1 VGYEEGKKL
10 RFFMIEIYLK
20 TEHDNEFNPIA
31 NYCLGCFIYVK
42 QATLEDLDQI
52 DQLISHEIGDIH
64 GSIDKYEIPRVEQH
78 GDNLILFTRHPGEQ
92 EIGLHTE
99 PLTLI
104 LTKKYLIAISPYSNP
119 LIDHMLLLNLDV
131 TTTDRSKMLLY
142 LLMRISHQF
151 TTSIKQVRHSIL
163 LHEQPSRMIDSDAI
177 VALTKNEETLNQYL
191 TSLVSMRNMLEA
203 LAAHRYLD
211 LTEKDRD
218 LLQDSVIGITQSEE
232 LCRVNVK
239 SIRSLRDS
247 YQIIFTNDVNK
258 TIKRLTAITIILSI
272 PTMIASIY
280 GMNVPLPFMDYP
292 HAFLVILSTAGVFS
306 IFAMLLFIKNRW
318 L

>member
-1 VGYEEGKKL
+1 
-10 RFFMIEIYLK
+10 MIEIYLK

-31 NYCLGCFIYVK
+31 NYCLGCFVYVK
-42 QATLEDLDQI
+42 QASLEDLDQI
-52 DQLISHEIGDIH
+52 DQLVSHEIGDIH

-92 EIGLHTE
+92 EVGLHAE

-119 LIDHMLLLNLDV
+119 LINHMLLSNIDIP
-131 TTTDRSKMLLY
+131 TTNRSMLLLY
-142 LLMRISHQF
+142 LLARISHQF

-163 LHEQPSRMIDSDAI
+163 LHEQPTRMIDSDAI
-177 VALTKNEETLNQYL
+177 IALTKNEETLNQYL
-191 TSLVSMRNMLEA
+191 TALVSMRNLLEA
-203 LAAHRYLD
+203 LATHNYLELAD
-211 LTEKDRD
+211 KDREQ
-218 LLQDSVIGITQSEE
+218 LQEQVIAITQSEE
-232 LCRVNVK
+232 LCHVNVK

-280 GMNVPLPFMDYP
+280 GMNVAVPFKDYP
-292 HAFLVILSTAGVFS
+292 HAFMIILSTAGVFS
-306 IFAMLLFIKNRW
+306 LFAMLLFIKNRW